1 MLYFMVNELF
11 KVKLDPQNLLT
22 IPEFSG
28 YHCML
33 LNPIPA
39 GWRGGALKP
48 PVVFLH
54 NSKMYWSEAVEI
66 F

>member
-1 MLYFMVNELF
+1 MLCFMVNELF

-39 GWRGGALKP
+39 GGK
-48 PVVFLH
+48 V
-54 NSKMYWSEAVEI
+54 NKY
-66 F
+66 

>member
-1 MLYFMVNELF
+1 MVNELF
-11 KVKLDPQNLLT
+11 KVKLDPQNFLN

-39 GWRGGALKP
+39 GWGGVTQTP
-48 PVVFLH
+48 CSFFLH
-54 NSKMYWSEAVEI
+54 NSKKYWSEAVEI

>member
-1 MLYFMVNELF
+1 MVNELF

-39 GWRGGALKP
+39 GCGGGSIRPL
-48 PVVFLH
+48 VFF
-54 NSKMYWSEAVEI
+54 ST
-66 F
+66 

>member
-1 MLYFMVNELF
+1 MLCFMVNELF

-39 GWRGGALKP
+39 GGGSVRP
-48 PVVFLH
+48 PVVF
-54 NSKMYWSEAVEI
+54 ST
-66 F
+66 

>member
-1 MLYFMVNELF
+1 MVNELF
-11 KVKLDPQNLLT
+11 KVKLDPQNFLN

-39 GWRGGALKP
+39 GWGG
-48 PVVFLH
+48 VT
-54 NSKMYWSEAVEI
+54 
-66 F
+66 